1 MIDVLIW
8 NCRSHHFKREGN
20 FVHWTRVDE
29 LLFCVFY
36 WLISNI
42 DDGND
47 DQIMMMLES
56 GSEKMGKAPKA
67 LL

>member
-1 MIDVLIW
+1 M
-8 NCRSHHFKREGN
+8 RAA
-20 FVHWTRVDE
+20 E
-29 LLFCVFY
+29 LLFWVFY